1 MKFIKPSVEII
12 TEPDLFKRIE
22 IGARN
27 CWRSDDRIG
36 EGTAEKMFQNLV
48 KRGHESPMEHSF
60 IRVVFS
66 TGNYDRDNRLSD
78 EFESAI
84 YSYSIDEQLPS
95 YVLKEDYGCY
105 YGNLRAWRTIVKY
118 MLSKWDARDW
128 NECTIA
134 LMRHLPGLDGLCLPE
149 IVDPNEAADI
159 IVEVNKIPDADEF
172 WGEYQDT
179 YIITAR
185 FICDRAVQNELV
197 RHRLLGL
204 SVESTRYVRYEDG
217 LTLIEPWWWP
227 EQETVDTQFVR
238 MACQAA
244 EDAYCSML
252 RSGCSPQKAR
262 CVLPLMLKTEVV
274 ATATAKYWKECVL
287 PLRLSKAAH
296 PDIRRLMELFCQ
308 QLGWDPDEFRK

>member
-27 CWRSDDRIG
+27 CWRSGDRIC
-36 EGTAEKMFQNLV
+36 EGSAEKMFQNLV

-60 IRVVFS
+60 IEVTF
-66 TGNYDRDNRLSD
+66 LSGD
-78 EFESAI
+78 FDKDKLLKDQLISAI
-84 YSYSIDEQLPS
+84 QNYIDDEQLPS
-95 YVLKEDYGCY
+95 YVMALGGAFS
-105 YGNLRAWRTIVKY
+105 GNLRAWRTIVKH
-118 MLSKWDARDW
+118 MLSKWDSHDW
-128 NECTIA
+128 HECTIT
-134 LMRHLPGLDGLCLPE
+134 LMRHLPGLDGLSLPE
-149 IVDPNEAADI
+149 VVDPSEAENVIIRINEAHD
-159 IVEVNKIPDADEF
+159 PDEF
-172 WGEYQDT
+172 WGDFQDN

-227 EQETVDTQFVR
+227 EQETSDTQFIR
-238 MACQAA
+238 ASCQAA
-244 EDAYCSML
+244 EDAYCSMI

-274 ATATAKYWKECVL
+274 ASGTAKYWKECVL

-296 PDIRRLMELFCQ
+296 PDIRRLMELFCE
-308 QLGWDPDEFRK
+308 QLGWNPDDFRK